1 MIIDKLRDIAKNI
14 EFKNV
19 IDYENN
25 IINGQYSYL
34 LEYYQKTKSGKIII
48 GHELKQCLKN
58 LIRDLESD
66 KWIYDVSDAELR
78 MTFIENFCRHTK
90 SPFHGKPFDLMLWE
104 KAVIEA
110 FYSFKWT
117 DTGLRRFKKLIL
129 LIARKNGKSTL
140 CAAICLSEF
149 MVGNPGSDIICS
161 SNDDAQADII
171 FGEIANMREQ
181 FDPKDKRTHKNLK
194 GIFNLKTK
202 STIKKLSD
210 RTRNKEG
217 RNIDVGILDESHEM
231 KDNVIAKSI
240 EQSQSTKDEPVF
252 INVTTE
258 GFTDDGYLDK
268 ELKYAREVNNGE
280 RIDYTLLAW
289 LYTQDNEIEIFQDE
303 DSWYKSNPS
312 LGVIKKHGYIRDQ
325 LNKAQADKAE
335 RIFTMAKDFN
345 IKQNNAQAWLME
357 KDIINDLTFSI
368 EDMRGAIGIGGTDLS
383 ETTDLTAAKVL
394 IMRPG
399 DKTKYILQHYFI
411 PESKVEI
418 GSVQDKKDYLEW
430 ARQGFITICNGN
442 EVDYSDVVSWYL
454 MLYKKY
460 NIKIFKCGYDRWNA
474 KSFVKEMEDYGF
486 ELEKIG
492 QDYNNMSNPM
502 KMAEAD
508 LKSGGIVNYNQNP
521 IDVWC
526 LKNTACAVNAYGQ
539 IKPIH
544 VQGQEN
550 MRIDGA
556 VSLIICYATY
566 DRYRKEYTELIR

>member
-1 MIIDKLRDIAKNI
+1 MIYSKLREIAKGI
-14 EFKNV
+14 DFKNV
-19 IDYENN
+19 IDYENC
-25 IINGQYSYL
+25 IINKQYSYL
-34 LEYYQKTKSGKIII
+34 LEYYQKTKSGEIII
-48 GHELKQCLKN
+48 GHELKKCLSN

-66 KWIYDVSDAELR
+66 KWFYQTFDAELR

-90 SPFHGKPFDLMLWE
+90 SPFHGMKFELMLWE

-110 FYSFKWT
+110 FYSFKWIE
-117 DTGLRRFKKLIL
+117 TGLRRFKKLIL

-140 CAAICLSEF
+140 CAAICLAEF

-181 FDPKDKRTHKNLK
+181 FDPNGKRTHKNLK

-240 EQSQSTKDEPVF
+240 EQSQSTKDEPLF

-258 GFTDDGYLDK
+258 GFTDDGYLDN
-268 ELKYAREVNNGE
+268 ELKYAREVLNGE
-280 RIDYTLLAW
+280 RIDYTLLPW
-289 LYTQDNEIEIFQDE
+289 LYTQDNEVEIFQDE
-303 DSWYKSNPS
+303 ESWNKSNPS
-312 LGVIKKHGYIRDQ
+312 LGVIKKRDYIRDQ
-325 LNKAQADKAE
+325 LNKAQANKAE

-345 IKQNNAQAWLME
+345 FKQNNAQAWLME
-357 KDIINDLTFSI
+357 KEIVNNLTFNI
-368 EDMRGAIGIGGTDLS
+368 EDLRGSIGIGGTDLS

-418 GSVQDKKDYLEW
+418 GTEQDKKDYLEW
-430 ARQGFITICNGN
+430 ARQGLITICSGN

-460 NIKIFKCGYDRWNA
+460 NIRIFRCGYDRWNA

-502 KMAEAD
+502 KMVEAD
-508 LKSGGIVNYNQNP
+508 LKSGCIVNYNQNP
-521 IDVWC
+521 IDIWC
-526 LKNTACAVNAYGQ
+526 LKNTACTVNTYGQ

-556 VSLIICYATY
+556 VALIIAYATY
-566 DRYRKEYTELIR
+566 DRYRKEYMELIR

>member
-14 EFKNV
+14 EFKNA

-34 LEYYQKTKSGKIII
+34 LEYYQKTKSGEIII

-66 KWIYDVSDAELR
+66 KWYYQIFDAELR
-78 MTFIENFCRHTK
+78 ITFIEKFCRHTK
-90 SPFHGKPFDLMLWE
+90 SPFYGMPFILELWE

-110 FYSFKWT
+110 FYSFKWK

-140 CAAICLSEF
+140 CAAISLAEF

-161 SNDDAQADII
+161 SNDDPQADII
-171 FGEIANMREQ
+171 FSEINNMREL

-194 GIFNLKTK
+194 GIFNLKNK

-210 RTRNKEG
+210 KTRNKEG
-217 RNIDVGILDESHEM
+217 RNIELAILDESHEM

-240 EQSQSTKDEPVF
+240 EQSQSTKDEPIF
-252 INVTTE
+252 INITTE

-289 LYTQDNEIEIFQDE
+289 FYTQDNEIEIFQDE

-312 LGVIKKHGYIRDQ
+312 LGSIKKHSYIRDQ

-335 RIFTMAKDFN
+335 RVFTMAKDFN
-345 IKQNNAQAWLME
+345 FKQNNAQAWLME
-357 KDIINDLTFSI
+357 KEILNNLTFNI

-383 ETTDLTAAKVL
+383 ETTDLTAVKVI
-394 IMRPG
+394 IMRPN
-399 DKTKYILQHYFI
+399 DKVKYVLQHYFI
-411 PESKVEI
+411 PEPKVEA
-418 GSVQDKKDYLEW
+418 GSAEDHKNYLEW
-430 ARQGFITICNGN
+430 ARQGLLTVCNGN
-442 EVDYSDVVSWYL
+442 EVDYSDVVSWYV

-460 NIKIFKCGYDRWNA
+460 NIRVFKDGYDRWNA

-486 ELEKIG
+486 EMEKIV
-492 QDYNNMSNPM
+492 QDYNMSPGM
-502 KMAEAD
+502 KMLEAD
-508 LKSGGIVNYNQNP
+508 LKSNLVNYNQNP
-521 IDVWC
+521 IDIWC
-526 LKNTACAVNAYGQ
+526 LKNTAFNVNKFGQ
-539 IKPIH
+539 IMPIK
-544 VQGQEN
+544 VKGQDN
-550 MRIDGA
+550 RRIDGA
-556 VSLIICYATY
+556 VALIIAYATY
-566 DRYRKEYTELIR
+566 DRYRREYTELIR